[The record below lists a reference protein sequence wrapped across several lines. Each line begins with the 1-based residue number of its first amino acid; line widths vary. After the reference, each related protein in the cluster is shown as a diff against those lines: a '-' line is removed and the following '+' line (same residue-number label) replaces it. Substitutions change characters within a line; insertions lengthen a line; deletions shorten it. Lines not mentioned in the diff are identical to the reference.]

1 MNALK
6 RKHIKLYSM
15 IYAAIVDQRRNAI
28 WKKWTKKIQEVTFDV
43 EVQYCD
49 PSDCYHDCTHEG
61 VDNCDAHFTK
71 IW

>member
-1 MNALK
+1 MEK
-6 RKHIKLYSM
+6 M
-15 IYAAIVDQRRNAI
+15 D
-28 WKKWTKKIQEVTFDV
+28 KKIQEVTFDV

-49 PSDCYHDCTHEG
+49 HDCTHEG

>member
-1 MNALK
+1 MEK
-6 RKHIKLYSM
+6 M
-15 IYAAIVDQRRNAI
+15 D
-28 WKKWTKKIQEVTFDV
+28 KKIQEVTFDV

-71 IW
+71 IL